1 MANWD
6 IFHTDRLEAERSLS
20 TEAVRAA
27 VASGAIRADD
37 LVRPAGSSV
46 SWARIGDTPEL
57 LPSYGQEGQPSTRPE
72 PPKTN
77 TKTTARPAPA
87 GPAKPPATPPRPPSS
102 APPRPERPS
111 RPESPLP
118 PPPPPGDSEPIL
130 DASVVEDDEDDE
142 VVELAEVADDPGPS
156 PIDIDHGDADPDAG
170 PDSDFD
176 DSIPAPPLGKAP
188 EEDRT
193 VELPPRSAK
202 PPRPSAP
209 APPPAP
215 VPSPGPPAPPPDADA
230 VAHAGDEDDTDAEV
244 ELELEVDS
252 AFDVEAIPSPGLSD
266 RHSAPIVET
275 SSEALTGAELFGLFD
290 PADEDEEAAAFT
302 LAAEPRDE
310 PEEIDLTA
318 MVDVAFQLVLFF
330 LVTAT
335 TLYFKTLEIPTP
347 DPEDPDA
354 VAQQMR
360 TLDDL
365 LDEYILVEIDP
376 QGRISVDR
384 EPIDLADLTG
394 RLRQARADT
403 LRSGMLLMADFT
415 TPHRNAVSAI
425 DSANALG
432 LQIAI
437 AKPTAPPD

>member
-20 TEAVRAA
+20 TEAVREA
-27 VASGAIRADD
+27 VVSGAIKADD
-37 LVRPAGSSV
+37 LVRPAGSSG
-46 SWARIGDTPEL
+46 SWARIGDTPQL
-57 LPSYGQEGQPSTRPE
+57 LPSYGAEEPASTRDE
-72 PPKTN
+72 VPKTP
-77 TKTTARPAPA
+77 ARPAPPPPVDGTD
-87 GPAKPPATPPRPPSS
+87 GPAPAVSQ
-102 APPRPERPS
+102 S
-111 RPESPLP
+111 RPTPGSP
-118 PPPPPGDSEPIL
+118 PPDSASRASRPDDREPIL
-130 DASVVEDDEDDE
+130 DADLVEEGE
-142 VVELAEVADDPGPS
+142 VEAVEPEKVREELEPLPFDADDS
-156 PIDIDHGDADPDAG
+156 AF
-170 PDSDFD
+170 DFD
-176 DSIPAPPLGKAP
+176 DSIPAPPLAKT
-188 EEDRT
+188 EETEEERT
-193 VELPPRSAK
+193 VELPPRSSK
-202 PPRPSAP
+202 PTRPAT
-209 APPPAP
+209 AL
-215 VPSPGPPAPPPDADA
+215 PGPPTAPIPAALEGPSNA
-230 VAHAGDEDDTDAEV
+230 VSERDAEH
-244 ELELEVDS
+244 EAEGDAGA
-252 AFDVEAIPSPGLSD
+252 AFDSGAIPTPGLAD
-266 RHSAPIVET
+266 RRAAPIVET
-275 SSEALTGAELFGLFD
+275 SSETLTSAELFGLFD
-290 PADEDEEAAAFT
+290 PLDEDEEAAAFT

-360 TLDDL
+360 TLDEL

-376 QGRISVDR
+376 QGRISIDR
-384 EPIDLADLTG
+384 EPIDLANLTD

-403 LRSGMLLMADFT
+403 LRTGMLLMADFT

-437 AKPTAPPD
+437 ARPSPPQ

>member
-37 LVRPAGSSV
+37 LVRPAGSSA

-57 LPSYGQEGQPSTRPE
+57 LPSYGAEEPHSTRSE
-72 PPKTN
+72 PPKTI
-77 TKTTARPAPA
+77 
-87 GPAKPPATPPRPPSS
+87 
-102 APPRPERPS
+102 RPS
-111 RPESPLP
+111 ASP
-118 PPPPPGDSEPIL
+118 PPPDDREPIL
-130 DASVVEDDEDDE
+130 DANVVEDDEDDE
-142 VVELAEVADDPGPS
+142 VIELAEVAEEFEPLPL
-156 PIDIDHGDADPDAG
+156 DADADDTDS
-170 PDSDFD
+170 DSDFD
-176 DSIPAPPLGKAP
+176 DSIPAPPLATDAKADADAAKAKAKAKA
-188 EEDRT
+188 EADADEQERT
-193 VELPPRSAK
+193 VELPPRSPK
-202 PPRPSAP
+202 PSHAARPEP
-209 APPPAP
+209 APPPAA
-215 VPSPGPPAPPPDADA
+215 APPPDTRPPSSDA
-230 VAHAGDEDDTDAEV
+230 SIAPETEDEDEREASSEFDAEP
-244 ELELEVDS
+244 
-252 AFDVEAIPSPGLSD
+252 IPAPDLSD
-266 RHSAPIVET
+266 RRAAPIVET
-275 SSEALTGAELFGLFD
+275 SSETLTSAELFGLFD
-290 PADEDEEAAAFT
+290 PLDEDEEAASFT
-302 LAAEPRDE
+302 LAAEPREE

-360 TLDDL
+360 TLDEL

-384 EPIDLADLTG
+384 EPIDLADLTD

-437 AKPTAPPD
+437 AKPAAPPD

>member
-37 LVRPAGSSV
+37 LVRPAGSSA

-57 LPSYGQEGQPSTRPE
+57 LPSYGAEE
-72 PPKTN
+72 PPSPRTESPKTI
-77 TKTTARPAPA
+77 RPAA
-87 GPAKPPATPPRPPSS
+87 
-102 APPRPERPS
+102 
-111 RPESPLP
+111 P
-118 PPPPPGDSEPIL
+118 PPPDDREPIL
-130 DASVVEDDEDDE
+130 DANVVEDNEDDE
-142 VVELAEVADDPGPS
+142 VIELAEVAEEFEPLPL
-156 PIDIDHGDADPDAG
+156 DADDT
-170 PDSDFD
+170 DSDFD
-176 DSIPAPPLGKAP
+176 DSIPAPPLATDAKADTARA
-188 EEDRT
+188 EADADADEQERT
-193 VELPPRSAK
+193 VELPPRSPK
-202 PPRPSAP
+202 PPRSSRPEPAP
-209 APPPAP
+209 APPPAA
-215 VPSPGPPAPPPDADA
+215 VPRPDTLPPASDASIA
-230 VAHAGDEDDTDAEV
+230 AETEDEREADSEFDAEP
-244 ELELEVDS
+244 
-252 AFDVEAIPSPGLSD
+252 IPAPDLSD
-266 RHSAPIVET
+266 RRAAPIVET
-275 SSEALTGAELFGLFD
+275 SSETLTSAELFGLFD
-290 PADEDEEAAAFT
+290 PADEDEEAASFT

-360 TLDDL
+360 TLDEL

-384 EPIDLADLTG
+384 EPIDLAELTD

-437 AKPTAPPD
+437 AKPSPPQ